1 MATIRSYGMG
11 HCSETVVEV
20 VQVVPLK
27 RVADQEGFSVPEVD
41 QAADVV
47 IV

>member
-1 MATIRSYGMG
+1 MG
-11 HCSETVVEV
+11 HCSETVVEVVQV

>member
-1 MATIRSYGMG
+1 MG
-11 HCSETVVEV
+11 HCSETVVEVVQVVQV